1 VVSVDALDKIAHLL
15 AFEVIHPQG
24 DFHAPCGCDQ
34 LTGLFD
40 RFRAMTSDRPARL
53 LRPVA

>member
-1 VVSVDALDKIAHLL
+1 MVSVDALDKIAHLL

-24 DFHAPCGCDQ
+24 YFHAPCGCEQ